1 MKNIIITGGSGFI
14 GTNLILFLLNKKFN
28 ILNLDKLSL
37 SSNKYL
43 LKKKIKNYKLI
54 KIDLAKTNASKINK
68 ILKKFKP
75 NYLINL
81 ASETHV
87 DSSIERPKLFLESNV
102 LGTLNLLIAC
112 VKYNKKNKIKF
123 IHIGTDEVYGQLKFN
138 EKKKFTENNKMDP
151 RNPYSA
157 SKTSGINFVKSFYNT
172 YDLPTLVVNPS
183 NNFGCF
189 QYPEKLIPKT
199 ILSILQNQK
208 IQIYGKGRNIRDW
221 VHVNDTANAIYTL
234 MLKGETGETY
244 NISSNNSLSNLEL
257 VKKISNILNRKLNID
272 YVKDRPGHD
281 EKYLSSNK
289 KLIKLGWKPKI
300 SLIEGLTKTVLW
312 YKSKTNLKNFKS
324 LKNTYKRIGE
334 RIK

>member
-14 GTNLILFLLNKKFN
+14 GTNLILFLLSKKFN

-43 LKKKIKNYKLI
+43 LKKKIKNYKFI
-54 KIDLAKTNASKINK
+54 KIDLAKTNVPTINK

-87 DSSIERPKLFLESNV
+87 DSSIEKPKLFLNSNI

-112 VKYNKKNKIKF
+112 VKYNEKNKIKF

-157 SKTSGINFVKSFYNT
+157 SKTGAINFVKSFFNT

-199 ILSILQNQK
+199 ILSILKNQK
-208 IQIYGKGRNIRDW
+208 IQIYGKGKNIRDW
-221 VHVNDTANAIYTL
+221 IHVKDTATAIYIL
-234 MLKGETGETY
+234 MLKGKIGETY
-244 NISSNNSLSNLEL
+244 NISSNNSISNLNL
-257 VKKISNILNRKLNID
+257 VKKISNILNQKLNIN

-289 KLIKLGWKPKI
+289 KITKLGWKPKI
-300 SLIEGLTKTVLW
+300 SFAEGLTKTVLW
-312 YKSKTNLKNFKS
+312 YKNKANLKNFKN
-324 LKNTYKRIGE
+324 LENTYKRIGE

>member
-123 IHIGTDEVYGQLKFN
+123 IQIGTDEVYGQLKFN